1 MKLIVLLS
9 IIIGIGVLPASAQKV
24 KVGSD
29 PGVDV
34 SRYRTYAWSQPMQL
48 ANPLIQ
54 QVAVDAVEA
63 AMTAKGLKKVDSQ
76 PELMLIIWTA
86 VDSDMHIA
94 YPSWS
99 NAMGTGI
106 STGIAVGSQA
116 WPVSKGTLVV
126 DMEDAATKSSVWRG
140 TAVHTLDH
148 GPTGNSAKDAKI
160 VVKPIQKAIDKM
172 FKQFPRPK

>member
-9 IIIGIGVLPASAQKV
+9 IVIGISAFPASAQKV

-29 PGVDV
+29 PRVDV
-34 SRYRTYAWSQPMQL
+34 ARYRTYAWSQGAQFG
-48 ANPLIQ
+48 NPLIQ
-54 QVAVDAVEA
+54 QAVVDSVEA
-63 AMTAKGLKKVDSQ
+63 AMAAKGLKKVDAQ
-76 PELMLIIWTA
+76 PELTLIAWTA
-86 VDSDMHIA
+86 LDSDMHVA

-99 NAMGTGI
+99 NAMGTGL

-116 WPVSKGTLVV
+116 WPVSKGTLII

-148 GPTGNSAKDAKI
+148 GPTGNSAKDAKT